1 MRGIKRQAFWLGFLV
16 SLIAIF
22 AFFWALPTWAA
33 TLASKEDIKKLS
45 EQVTTHTGE
54 ISAIKDRTTKV
65 ESATKSNGDKLDSV
79 LESLGRV
86 EGALGIKRR

>member
-33 TLASKEDIKKLS
+33 TLSYCDTADSNKL
-45 EQVTTHTGE
+45 VC
-54 ISAIKDRTTKV
+54 A
-65 ESATKSNGDKLDSV
+65 A
-79 LESLGRV
+79 
-86 EGALGIKRR
+86 